1 MVYGSPQCRYERYE
15 ELAILAIQPQ
25 FAVRMAYMLYRLSY
39 PGSVVGASGGA
50 RSQTQRAKY
59 LARNMRVIL
68 CEYDI
73 KQDVYFGSPL
83 FL

>member
-1 MVYGSPQCRYERYE
+1 
-15 ELAILAIQPQ
+15 
-25 FAVRMAYMLYRLSY
+25 MAYMLYRLSY